1 MSALED
7 LYKEIILDHYRSPRN
22 RGELDPP
29 AHKVEG
35 FNPLCGDQVT
45 IYLRIEDGIISD
57 VGFQGS
63 GCAISRASASLMT
76 QSVKGRSVDAAE
88 KIFESFHQMVRGAE
102 ETIPFDD
109 DLSDLEALS
118 GVSHFP
124 TRVKCASLSWHTFR
138 AALLQQDGMTSTE
151 DPSGS

>member
-1 MSALED
+1 MARYDE
-7 LYKEIILDHYRSPRN
+7 LYQEVILTHNSNPRN
-22 RGELDPP
+22 FQKLAGANRIS
-29 AHKVEG
+29 EG

-88 KIFESFHQMVRGAE
+88 KIFESFHQMVTGAE

-151 DPSGS
+151 NPSGS